1 MHRFRRLF
9 TALPTSPATRHIKF
23 HILIFIFRLIWYV
36 KTPTFE
42 WRHDDVTINDVWT
55 KSQFAHFNRRP
66 DISELVEEII
76 CPRECDHMCI
86 ESNYGPVCACR
97 EGFRLYDD
105 LRTCVLTEGKY
116 LSLSTSF
123 SSTWRKIKSGTQ
135 CPFLEAMVWVAPR
148 ACSEYQFYW
157 ALRNWLTNPT
167 YFCMQRVIA

>member
-1 MHRFRRLF
+1 MVCKNP
-9 TALPTSPATRHIKF
+9 ALER
-23 HILIFIFRLIWYV
+23 
-36 KTPTFE
+36 
-42 WRHDDVTINDVWT
+42 RHDDVTINDVLT

-116 LSLSTSF
+116 F
-123 SSTWRKIKSGTQ
+123 IKV
-135 CPFLEAMVWVAPR
+135 L
-148 ACSEYQFYW
+148 
-157 ALRNWLTNPT
+157 
-167 YFCMQRVIA
+167 